1 MWFTF
6 KGSIWEPTE
15 RQWWVTGFNPSYFG
29 NVDASKQVMICSVD
43 FSQYTDSTGNNEMYK
58 MLKNTADVTNLE
70 YYNKSVQDYLIFD
83 DDNCIVWICWYG
95 DV

>member
-58 MLKNTADVTNLE
+58 NLKTKVLNEDTISKFVL
-70 YYNKSVQDYLIFD
+70 FD
-83 DDNCIVWICWYG
+83 DSDFKIWICWHE
-95 DV
+95 VNLL